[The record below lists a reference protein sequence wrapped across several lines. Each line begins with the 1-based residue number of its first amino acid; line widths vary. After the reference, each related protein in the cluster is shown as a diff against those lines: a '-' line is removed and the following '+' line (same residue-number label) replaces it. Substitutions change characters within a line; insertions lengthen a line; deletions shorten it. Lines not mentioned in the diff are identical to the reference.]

1 MSSAQSSGSPQNA
14 PVLGIRSAIKI
25 VLCCD
30 ACVRDIERYCM
41 CGVWTVDGKFGS
53 TQGTVL
59 ALKALLAYEEYRAHN
74 SAAMIGAISL
84 KINGNQVCP

>member
-1 MSSAQSSGSPQNA
+1 
-14 PVLGIRSAIKI
+14 
-25 VLCCD
+25 
-30 ACVRDIERYCM
+30 M